1 MSMKAPNKLI
11 QVLLVYLLCIFV
23 NFAYAKEIITI
34 TGSTT
39 VAPIV
44 KASESQFQSQTGI
57 SIIIRAKG
65 SSAGIEAV
73 AKGEANIGMAS
84 RPLRQSEQQQWPQL
98 KTITLAEDAIVLI
111 VNSKNPI
118 SNLTRQQVNELYSG
132 RYNNWEQLDKELN
145 FNLLKN
151 QHIQL
156 ISKKEGHGSLSAFL
170 SLFGLSKPNIQGR
183 KMYFKSAD
191 ASQFSSLGA
200 SQVDTAKQ
208 AMTLVARLKNSIA
221 YESLGTL
228 ETLKTDPL
236 YTQIKILNI
245 DDIKP
250 TVASV
255 TLGEYPIKRSLS
267 LVIDQN
273 KTNPHVTQYLQYMSS
288 PEGKEHITTHGYIA
302 K

>member
-1 MSMKAPNKLI
+1 MPIKTPHKLI
-11 QVLLVYLLCIFV
+11 QVLLVSLLCSFV
-23 NFAYAKEIITI
+23 NFGYAKEVITI

-44 KASESQFQSQTGI
+44 KASESQFTNQTGV

-84 RPLRQSEQQQWPQL
+84 RPLKQSELQQWPQL
-98 KTITLAEDAIVLI
+98 KAITLAEDAIVLI

-118 SNLTRQQVNELYSG
+118 TNLTRQQVNELYSG
-132 RYNNWEQLDKELN
+132 KYNNWDQLNKELN

-156 ISKKEGHGSLSAFL
+156 ISKKEGHGSLSAFIK
-170 SLFGLSKPNIQGR
+170 LFGLSKPSVKGR

-191 ASQFSSLGA
+191 ASQFNSLGA

-228 ETLKTDPL
+228 ETLKADPL
-236 YTQIKILNI
+236 YTQIKMLSI

-255 TLGEYPIKRSLS
+255 TLGEYLIKRSL
-267 LVIDQN
+267 LLIIDQN
-273 KTNPHVTQYLQYMSS
+273 KNNPHVTQYLQYMSS
-288 PEGKEHITTHGYIA
+288 PEGKEHIKAYGYIA